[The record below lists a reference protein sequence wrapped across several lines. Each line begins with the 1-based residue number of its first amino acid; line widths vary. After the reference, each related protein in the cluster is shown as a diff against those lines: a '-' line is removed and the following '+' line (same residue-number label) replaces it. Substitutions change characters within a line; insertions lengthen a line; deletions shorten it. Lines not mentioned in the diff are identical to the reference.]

1 MLHGDDK
8 GRMMSM
14 NNWWKSF
21 FPLEGGNL
29 SSRAKMILIT
39 VALIGV
45 IALMWPVDKT
55 KTVSAPA
62 SVTTA
67 SSALP
72 TTDLEKKLAAVLSS
86 IKGAGQVE
94 LTLFY
99 ASSGSKEYA
108 VDRNEEVRET
118 NETGEGGVKR
128 VIRESRISQQLAGN
142 SGEAFMVNAHSPEVV
157 GALVVA
163 DGAGDPQ
170 VKEELSEA
178 LSSLLDLP
186 LHRITVLPRE

>member
-1 MLHGDDK
+1 
-8 GRMMSM
+8 M
-14 NNWWKSF
+14 NDWWKRF
-21 FPLEGGNL
+21 FPLEGGDL
-29 SSRAKMILIT
+29 SGRTKTILIV
-39 VALIGV
+39 VALIGAV
-45 IALMWPVDKT
+45 AVMWPVEKT

-62 SVTTA
+62 SVTTT
-67 SSALP
+67 SSSLP
-72 TTDLEKKLAAVLSS
+72 TTDLEKRLATVLSS

-128 VIRESRISQQLAGN
+128 VIRESRVSQQLAGN

-163 DGAGDPQ
+163 DGASDPR

-186 LHRITVLPRE
+186 LYRITVLPRQ